1 MTMEVIGFAII
12 ALAVAV
18 AVLALALLRVR
29 GHLKDQLQEGMHQL
43 IADVRQEFV
52 ERVERITQLVVES
65 NKGVGERLDRAA
77 QVVGE
82 VKRDLGRLSE
92 ATSEMREIGKNI
104 VSLQEILRP
113 PQLRG
118 SLGELLLE
126 NLLAQILVNREHY
139 DLQYELENRLRV
151 DAVIRLG
158 DRLVPVDAKFPLE
171 NFKRILEAP
180 TEVEK
185 KKARKEFIKNVKGH
199 IDKIAMSYILPDRGT
214 FDFALMYIPAENV
227 YYEIILKDEEG
238 GYEESLAAYALRKRV
253 IPVSPHS
260 FYAYLQAIMLGL
272 KGLSIERRAGEVM
285 DLLHRLSGDLS
296 KLVGDFETLGKHL
309 SDSRGKY
316 EEIQGKL
323 HRFQEKLEAIGKGG
337 EGQGGAKAAFSS

>member
-1 MTMEVIGFAII
+1 MTMGGIDLSII
-12 ALAVAV
+12 MFAVAV
-18 AVLALALLRVR
+18 VVLALAFLRVKR
-29 GHLKDQLQEGMHQL
+29 QLKDQLQEGMHQFL
-43 IADVRQEFV
+43 ADVRQEFV
-52 ERVERITQLVVES
+52 ERVERIAQLVVES
-65 NKGVGERLDRAA
+65 NRGVGERLDRTA

-92 ATSEMREIGKNI
+92 ATDEMREIGKNI
-104 VSLQEILRP
+104 ASLQEILRP

-126 NLLAQILVNREHY
+126 NLLAQIFVNREHY

-158 DRLVPVDAKFPLE
+158 NRLVPIDAKFPLE

-180 TEVEK
+180 TEGERK
-185 KKARKEFIKNVKGH
+185 RAKKEFIKNIKGH
-199 IDKIAMSYILPDRGT
+199 IDKIASSYILPDRGT

-238 GYEESLAAYALRKRV
+238 GYEESLAAYALKRRV

-272 KGLSIERRAGEVM
+272 KGLSIEKRAGEVM
-285 DLLHRLSGDLS
+285 NLLHRLSGDFA
-296 KLVGDFETLGKHL
+296 KLLWDFETLGKHL

-316 EEIQGKL
+316 EEVQGKL
-323 HRFQEKLEAIGKGG
+323 RRLQEKLEAVGKGS
-337 EGQGGAKAAFSS
+337 EGS